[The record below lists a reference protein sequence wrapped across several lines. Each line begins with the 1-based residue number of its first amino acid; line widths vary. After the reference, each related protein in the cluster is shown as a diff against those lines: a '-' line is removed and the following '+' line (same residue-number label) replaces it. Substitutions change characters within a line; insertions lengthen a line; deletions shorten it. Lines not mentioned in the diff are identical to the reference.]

1 MHRATSLINRARN
14 MNKLHKVFS
23 ATSIVLGI
31 FGSASLATA
40 QSKPIC
46 FMTDNA
52 GKVTDLSDICNV
64 RSNQNQT
71 NEPITRLNN
80 LLDTADNTNN
90 EEVQVENIYFVG
102 DGDIPFSLG
111 TASSTYY
118 AGDEPVY
125 VRRYRTAVTENRD
138 AVRRDLLETGAN
150 GNNSIVTVNGTSFVP
165 GQTPFI
171 IYRYQK

>member
-1 MHRATSLINRARN
+1 

-80 LLDTADNTNN
+80 LLDRVDN
-90 EEVQVENIYFVG
+90 EDVSVENIYFVG
-102 DGDIPFSLG
+102 DGDVPFSLG

-118 AGDEPVY
+118 AGDNPVY
-125 VRRYRTAVTENRD
+125 VRRYRSNLTTENRD

-150 GNNSIVTVNGTSFVP
+150 GNNSIVTPNGTSFVP

>member
-1 MHRATSLINRARN
+1 
-14 MNKLHKVFS
+14 MNKIHKIFS
-23 ATSIVLGI
+23 ATSIVLGVL
-31 FGSASLATA
+31 GSANIATA

-80 LLDTADNTNN
+80 LLDTAANDNN
-90 EEVQVENIYFVG
+90 EDVSVENIYFVG
-102 DGDIPFSLG
+102 DGNVPFSLG

-118 AGDEPVY
+118 TGDNPVY
-125 VRRYRTAVTENRD
+125 VRRYRSNVNTENRD
-138 AVRRDLLETGAN
+138 ATRRDLLEAGAN
-150 GNNSIVTVNGTSFVP
+150 GNNLIVTPSGTSFVP
-165 GQTPFI
+165 GQTSFI
-171 IYRYQK
+171 IYRYQE